1 MVRNLL
7 FYEQASRE
15 FFSSMYPLHAE
26 GHGRRFSPLPSLL
39 RICHG
44 CVSICLCTQK
54 TLLMHHDGGKSQK
67 KLSIKDIVMFGR
79 KYEEIC
85 KNSADGL
92 SASWHSCAGQCCRL
106 QNKRQMDQPFRLR
119 TEREHDGGATD
130 RQAMPRALTTSKPCS
145 AGASSWMPLLPIT
158 FPARCTSRSASTA
171 GARPP
176 QAVSWDLTPTW
187 SASSMPI
194 STGVFRRP
202 I

>member
-26 GHGRRFSPLPSLL
+26 GHERRFSPLPSLL

-119 TEREHDGGATD
+119 TEREHDGGQRID
-130 RQAMPRALTTSKPCS
+130 RLCQGL
-145 AGASSWMPLLPIT
+145 
-158 FPARCTSRSASTA
+158 
-171 GARPP
+171 
-176 QAVSWDLTPTW
+176 
-187 SASSMPI
+187 
-194 STGVFRRP
+194 
-202 I
+202 